1 MTVEDDYCMP
11 VYNNSPEKKMG
22 TFLETYI
29 LESMMNED
37 RGSLNGTMTRN
48 MSQQPNLPTKKK
60 LLIRELPDA

>member
-29 LESMMNED
+29 LESM
-37 RGSLNGTMTRN
+37 
-48 MSQQPNLPTKKK
+48 TKT
-60 LLIRELPDA
+60 EEA